1 MDRENVCAFHKF
13 GYCRNGDNCI
23 KIHVTE
29 RCMKEDCGD
38 VRNCSR
44 RHPRP
49 CKYFQEKGFCKFNSS
64 CKYDHRQPK
73 NVVDLNGRID
83 ALEKQNELLKSLII
97 EQNVTINSLIV
108 ENSKSIESLE
118 KKIDLVINVN
128 NDKNEETKMLLK
140 DVKEIKDFVLNLDF
154 GDAENDQTEG
164 CSKMSKVEEEA
175 QGWDEETV
183 KEKAKVF
190 VAAGLKHLDKMETEI
205 QKVRK
210 NSKDIRLKFRLYC
223 DKMEEEINECGLVPS
238 VHSYHA
244 TCETHVF
251 LMKRFLNQPVTKED
265 KDDALKIIE
274 EYRSNFN
281 NLIKEMT
288 DSTTTK

>member
-1 MDRENVCAFHKF
+1 MERENVCVFNKF
-13 GYCRNGDNCI
+13 RYCRNGDNCI
-23 KIHVTE
+23 KIHLTE
-29 RCMKEDCGD
+29 KCMKEDCD
-38 VRNCSR
+38 VRKCSR

-73 NVVDLNGRID
+73 NVVDLNCRID
-83 ALEKQNELLKSLII
+83 ALEKHNEMLKSLII

-154 GDAENDQTEG
+154 GDAEEGQTE
-164 CSKMSKVEEEA
+164 STMSKVEMEA

-183 KEKAKVF
+183 QGKVRVF
-190 VAAGLKHLDKMETEI
+190 VSAGLKHLDEMETEI

-210 NSKDIRLKFRLYC
+210 NSKDIRVKFRLYC
-223 DKMEEEINECGLVPS
+223 DKMEEDVKECGLVPS

-244 TCETHVF
+244 ECETHVF
-251 LMKRFLNQPVTKED
+251 LMKNFLNKPVTKDD

-281 NLIKEMT
+281 NLWKQMT
-288 DSTTTK
+288 DSKTTK